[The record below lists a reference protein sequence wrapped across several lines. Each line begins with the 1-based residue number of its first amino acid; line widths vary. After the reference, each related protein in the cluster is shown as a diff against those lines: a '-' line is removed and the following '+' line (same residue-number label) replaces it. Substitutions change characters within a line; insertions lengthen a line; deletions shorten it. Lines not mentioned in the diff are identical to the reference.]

1 MIRHHGKKIRV
12 KKPHAILFLIIIFSC
27 LTATVSAGAPP
38 PEYRVGYLL
47 PVSHDA
53 RNYYSTNQA
62 VSPNAAYNVTISSW
76 DIIPVSDYSTNERF
90 LETDYLDPVE
100 NPHSESPFPLFPVLS
115 GYWRSQKY
123 VDFSQDMT
131 LITLDWYCDNGSTF
145 VITQKELFKF
155 MSVHGSIEN
164 TTVDLSTALAKT
176 KNPYLENIT
185 ERQIPVTRYESSST
199 SGFFTFHSTPS
210 FPGDKYRISYYGTTG
225 SVSYH
230 EGKIADYGTPGTANL
245 NEADGGIR
253 DLMVKKIF
261 KLVDAN
267 PHPPAYWGSNVSQ
280 NTTMPFFPDLSP
292 YRGYKKLVS
301 LKTGNQY
308 ISEVWFFNDGS
319 QFSIKKQELL
329 QYLKGRGNV
338 THISLAISQEVG
350 SNAGHWNV
358 TRYESQETSGY
369 FMIYETTSYPGT
381 NLYILYYG
389 VIGPSGIRQNL
400 FPLNLLIQNVLSP
413 SDITYSLDSPNEE
426 YLSNSPDVRS
436 ASAMYSGFIPFLTVG
451 IIILFRRSRNRV

>member
-1 MIRHHGKKIRV
+1 
-12 KKPHAILFLIIIFSC
+12 
-27 LTATVSAGAPP
+27 
-38 PEYRVGYLL
+38 
-47 PVSHDA
+47 
-53 RNYYSTNQA
+53 
-62 VSPNAAYNVTISSW
+62 
-76 DIIPVSDYSTNERF
+76 
-90 LETDYLDPVE
+90 
-100 NPHSESPFPLFPVLS
+100 
-115 GYWRSQKY
+115 
-123 VDFSQDMT
+123 MT
-131 LITLDWYCDNGSTF
+131 LISLDWYCDNSSTF
-145 VITQKELFKF
+145 IANKKELFKYL
-155 MSVHGSIEN
+155 SDHGSIEN
-164 TTVDLSTALAKT
+164 TTVDLSTALVRT
-176 KNPYLENIT
+176 KNPYLENIS

-199 SGFFTFHSTPS
+199 SDFFIFHPTPS

-225 SVSYH
+225 SVSYY

-245 NEADGGIR
+245 KDANDGIR
-253 DLMVKKIF
+253 DLIVKKIYN
-261 KLVDAN
+261 LVDAN
-267 PHPPAYWGSNVSQ
+267 PQPPAYWGSNVSQ
-280 NTTMPFFPDLSP
+280 DTTMPFFPDLSP

-308 ISEVWFFNDGS
+308 VSEVWFFDDGS

-338 THISLAISQEVG
+338 THISLAVSQEVG

-436 ASAMYSGFIPFLTVG
+436 ASAMYSGFIPF
-451 IIILFRRSRNRV
+451 